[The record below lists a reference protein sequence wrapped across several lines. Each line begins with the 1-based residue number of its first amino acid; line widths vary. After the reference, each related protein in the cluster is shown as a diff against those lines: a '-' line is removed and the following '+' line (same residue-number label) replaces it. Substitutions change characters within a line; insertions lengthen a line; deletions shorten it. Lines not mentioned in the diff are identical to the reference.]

1 MRESRGSS
9 NRWIKNFLC
18 PRTIHSLNFVEQIPN
33 LDLVTYMPVN
43 ISTKV
48 DRDNMAVSLEARVPL
63 LDYRLVEFVLYIAS
77 ES

>member
-1 MRESRGSS
+1 
-9 NRWIKNFLC
+9 
-18 PRTIHSLNFVEQIPN
+18 
-33 LDLVTYMPVN
+33 MPVN

-48 DRDNMAVSLEARVPL
+48 DRDNMVVSLEARVPL